1 VGVSFAL
8 SSLPNPED
16 TMSSRSISGRA
27 FFRYLG
33 QRVGQCALAIFIG
46 MSLTFLI
53 PRLAPTD
60 PIEMKIDQMMTG
72 QGKVYPEAVAEFRK
86 AMYDLYGLK
95 GSLGEEYLSFW
106 NRFFHGDLGP
116 SIFMYPRPVS
126 DLIWLAMPWTIGLLL
141 TTSILS
147 WLVGNLLGGLAG
159 YASGKRWTKW
169 VELAANCLRP
179 IPYYVLAFILLIVFC
194 YLIPIFP
201 SSDAYDR
208 GIKEGLNLKFMMSV
222 LYHTFLPALSL
233 VLTGMGAWL
242 LGMRALVSNIVS
254 EDYVR
259 YAEFAGVK
267 KRTILGKYVMRN
279 AMLPQLTGLGMSL
292 GAIFSGALITEYVF
306 GIPGIGMISYKAI
319 LNFDYSL
326 IMGISMFSI
335 VGVSIS
341 ALIVD
346 LLYPL
351 FDPRVRLQ

>member
-1 VGVSFAL
+1 MSIRAVS
-8 SSLPNPED
+8 SK
-16 TMSSRSISGRA
+16 A
-27 FFRYLG
+27 FLRYLA
-33 QRVGQCALAIFIG
+33 QRVGQCLLAIFIG
-46 MSLTFLI
+46 ITLTFFI
-53 PRLAPTD
+53 PRLAPTN
-60 PIEMKIDQMMTG
+60 PIEMKIAQMTSG
-72 QGKVYPEAVAEFRK
+72 PGRVYPEALAEFRQ
-86 AMYDLYGLK
+86 AMYDLYGVE
-95 GSLGEEYLSFW
+95 GSLGEQYLAFW
-106 NRFFHGDLGP
+106 KRFFHGDLGP
-116 SIFMYPRPVS
+116 SLFMYPRPVS
-126 DLIWLAMPWTIGLLL
+126 ELIGRAMPWTIGLLL

-159 YASGKRWTKW
+159 YYSERRWTRW

-179 IPYYVLAFILLIVFC
+179 IPYYVLAFILLIVLC
-194 YLIPIFP
+194 YLLPVFP

-208 GIKEGLNLKFMMSV
+208 GLKEGLNLRFVVSV

-233 VLTGMGAWL
+233 VLTGLGGWL

-259 YAEFAGVK
+259 YAEFAGVRR
-267 KRTILGKYVMRN
+267 RTILGKYVMRN
-279 AMLPQLTGLGMSL
+279 ALLPQLTGLGINL
-292 GAIFSGALITEYVF
+292 GSVFSGALITEYVF
-306 GIPGIGMISYKAI
+306 GIPGIGLVSYKAI

-335 VGVSIS
+335 VGVSVS